1 MENFRKDYE
10 LFARSE
16 FGIGSNTLNEY
27 DKYLV
32 KTNSGYVD
40 PYILEEREM
49 NVTQMSVFSRLFK
62 DRILF
67 LGTEINSD
75 SANILMSQLMYL
87 NSVDDT
93 DDIKLYINSGGGSV
107 YDGLGIYDVM
117 NYIEPEVST
126 YCMGTCA
133 SMAAVLL
140 SSGAEGKR
148 FALPHGK
155 VMIHQPSTGIG
166 RIKAEDLRVEYEEM
180 EKCKETLYG
189 ILAENMKKTP
199 EEVAELCRLDK
210 WYSSDEACAAGLI
223 DKVIRKERK

>member
-1 MENFRKDYE
+1 MNF
-10 LFARSE
+10 
-16 FGIGSNTLNEY
+16 
-27 DKYLV
+27 
-32 KTNSGYVD
+32 
-40 PYILEEREM
+40 
-49 NVTQMSVFSRLFK
+49 
-62 DRILF
+62 
-67 LGTEINSD
+67 
-75 SANILMSQLMYL
+75 
-87 NSVDDT
+87 
-93 DDIKLYINSGGGSV
+93 
-107 YDGLGIYDVM
+107 
-117 NYIEPEVST
+117 IEPDVQT

>member
-1 MENFRKDYE
+1 MDRIRKDYE

-16 FGIGSNTLNEY
+16 FGIGSNKISEY

-87 NSVDDT
+87 NSVDEHE
-93 DDIKLYINSGGGSV
+93 DIKLYINSGGGEV
-107 YDGLGIYDVM
+107 YSGLGIFDVM
-117 NYIEPEVST
+117 NFIEPDVQT

-166 RIKAEDLRVEYEEM
+166 RIKAEDLRVEFEEM

>member
-16 FGIGSNTLNEY
+16 FGIGSNKISEY

-87 NSVDDT
+87 NSVDET
-93 DDIKLYINSGGGSV
+93 EDIKLYINSGGGEV
-107 YDGLGIYDVM
+107 YSGLGIFDVM
-117 NYIEPEVST
+117 NFIEPDVQT

-223 DKVIRKERK
+223 DKVIRKEIK

>member
-1 MENFRKDYE
+1 MDRIRKDYE

-16 FGIGSNTLNEY
+16 YGIGS
-27 DKYLV
+27 DKLDSYEKYV
-32 KTNSGYVD
+32 IRNSGGYIE

-67 LGTEINSD
+67 LGTEINRN

-87 NSVDDT
+87 NSVDEHE
-93 DDIKLYINSGGGSV
+93 DIKLYINSGGGSV
-107 YDGLGIYDVM
+107 YDGLGIFDVM
-117 NYIEPEVST
+117 NFIEPDVQT

-210 WYSSDEACAAGLI
+210 WYSSDDACAAGLI

>member
-1 MENFRKDYE
+1 MDRIRKDYE

-16 FGIGSNTLNEY
+16 YGIGSNKISEY

-87 NSVDDT
+87 NSVDET
-93 DDIKLYINSGGGSV
+93 EDIKLYINSGGGEV
-107 YDGLGIYDVM
+107 YSGLGIFDVM
-117 NYIEPEVST
+117 NFIEPDVQT

>member
-1 MENFRKDYE
+1 MDLRKDYE

-16 FGIGSNTLNEY
+16 YGIGSNKLDSYERY
-27 DKYLV
+27 MIK
-32 KTNSGYVD
+32 NSGYVE

-67 LGTEINSD
+67 LGTEINAD

-87 NSVDDT
+87 NSVDEHE
-93 DDIKLYINSGGGSV
+93 DIKLYINSGGGEV
-107 YDGLGIYDVM
+107 YSGLGIFDVM
-117 NYIEPEVST
+117 NYITPSVST

-140 SSGAEGKR
+140 SSGEKGMR
-148 FALPHGK
+148 YALPHSE

-166 RIKAEDLRVEYEEM
+166 RIKAEDLRVEFEQM
-180 EKCKETLYG
+180 EKCKSTLYG
-189 ILAENMKKTP
+189 ILAENTGRSV
-199 EEVAELCRLDK
+199 EEITELCKLDK
-210 WYSSDEACAAGLI
+210 WYTADEAVEFGLI
-223 DKVIRKERK
+223 DSVIRRK

>member
-1 MENFRKDYE
+1 MNRIRKDYE

-16 FGIGSNTLNEY
+16 YGIGSNKLDSY

-87 NSVDDT
+87 NSVDET
-93 DDIKLYINSGGGSV
+93 EDIKLYINSGGGEV
-107 YDGLGIYDVM
+107 YSGLGIFDVM
-117 NYIEPEVST
+117 NFIEPDVQT

-155 VMIHQPSTGIG
+155 IMIHQPSTGIG
-166 RIKAEDLRVEYEEM
+166 RIKAEDLRVEFEEM

>member
-1 MENFRKDYE
+1 MNNFQKDYE

-16 FGIGSNTLNEY
+16 FGVGSNKLNEY
-27 DKYLV
+27 NKYLI
-32 KTNSGYVD
+32 KNSGGYVD

-67 LGTEINSD
+67 LGTEINAD

-87 NSVDDT
+87 NSVDEHE
-93 DDIKLYINSGGGSV
+93 DIKLYINSGGGEV
-107 YDGLGIYDVM
+107 YSGLGIFDVM
-117 NYIEPEVST
+117 NFIEPDVQT

-155 VMIHQPSTGIG
+155 IMIHQPSTGIG
-166 RIKAEDLRVEYEEM
+166 RIKAEDLRIEYEEM
-180 EKCKETLYG
+180 EKCKTTLYN
-189 ILAENMKKTP
+189 ILAENMNKTP
-199 EEVAELCRLDK
+199 EEVAELCKLDK
-210 WYSSDEACAAGLI
+210 WYTSEEALASGLI
-223 DKVIRKERK
+223 DTVIRKK

>member
-16 FGIGSNTLNEY
+16 FGIGSNKISEY

-87 NSVDDT
+87 NSVDEHE
-93 DDIKLYINSGGGSV
+93 DIKLYINSGGGEV
-107 YDGLGIYDVM
+107 YSGLGIFDVM
-117 NYIEPEVST
+117 NFIEPDVQT

-166 RIKAEDLRVEYEEM
+166 RIKAEDLRVEFEEM

-199 EEVAELCRLDK
+199 EEVAELCRFDK

>member
-1 MENFRKDYE
+1 MDRIRKDYE

-16 FGIGSNTLNEY
+16 FGIGSNKISEY

-87 NSVDDT
+87 NSVDET
-93 DDIKLYINSGGGSV
+93 EDIKLYINSGGGEV
-107 YDGLGIYDVM
+107 YSGLGIFDVM
-117 NYIEPEVST
+117 NFIEPDVQT

-166 RIKAEDLRVEYEEM
+166 RIKAEDLRVEFEEM

>member
-16 FGIGSNTLNEY
+16 FGIGSNKISEY

-32 KTNSGYVD
+32 KTNSGYID

-67 LGTEINSD
+67 LGTEINRD

-93 DDIKLYINSGGGSV
+93 EDIKLYINSGGGEV
-107 YDGLGIYDVM
+107 YSGLGIYDVM

-140 SSGAEGKR
+140 SSGADGKR
-148 FALPHGK
+148 YALPHGK

-166 RIKAEDLRVEYEEM
+166 RIKAMDLKVEFEEM
-180 EKCKETLYG
+180 EKCKDTLYN
-189 ILAENMKKTP
+189 ILAENMKKSP
-199 EEVAELCRLDK
+199 EEVAELCMLDK
-210 WYSSDEACAAGLI
+210 WYTSDEAAAAGLI
-223 DKVIRKERK
+223 DSVIRKKGK

>member
-16 FGIGSNTLNEY
+16 YGIGSNKISEY

-87 NSVDDT
+87 NSVDEHE
-93 DDIKLYINSGGGSV
+93 DIKLYINSGGGEV
-107 YDGLGIYDVM
+107 YSGLGIFDVM
-117 NYIEPEVST
+117 NFIEPEVQT

-166 RIKAEDLRVEYEEM
+166 RIKAEDLRVEFEEM

>member
-1 MENFRKDYE
+1 MDLRKDYE

-16 FGIGSNTLNEY
+16 FGIGSNKISEY

-87 NSVDDT
+87 NSVDDSEE
-93 DDIKLYINSGGGSV
+93 IKLYINSGGGEV
-107 YDGLGIYDVM
+107 YSGLGIYDVM

-148 FALPHGK
+148 YALPHGK
-155 VMIHQPSTGIG
+155 IMIHQPSTGIG
-166 RIKAEDLRVEYEEM
+166 RVKAEDLRVEFEEM
-180 EKCKETLYG
+180 EKCKDTLYG
-189 ILAENMKKTP
+189 ILAENMKKSP

-210 WYSSDEACAAGLI
+210 WYSSDEAVASGLI
-223 DKVIRKERK
+223 DSVIRKKKK